1 MKFKTINKEDLET
14 MPFDD
19 IAYIILK
26 EKGKKM
32 KINDIFK
39 IICDELN
46 LGEDAFENQ
55 IADFFALLATEKRF
69 IQLEKGYWD
78 LRENHTSEINIKD
91 IEEELEDDE
100 LTEEKED
107 EDIEDHESDF
117 YDDIDETDDDDTDD
131 DLRDLV
137 IVDEGYEDEL
147 DL

>member
-46 LGEDAFENQ
+46 LGEDAYENQ

-78 LRENHTSEINIKD
+78 LRENHTAEINIKEL
-91 IEEELEDDE
+91 EEELEDDDV
-100 LTEEKED
+100 TEEKED
-107 EDIEDHESDF
+107 EDVEEHESDF

-137 IVDEGYEDEL
+137 IVDEGYEDES

>member
-39 IICDELN
+39 IICDELS

-78 LRENHTSEINIKD
+78 LRENHTAEINIKD

-107 EDIEDHESDF
+107 EDIEEHESDF

-137 IVDEGYEDEL
+137 IVDEGYEDES

>member
-78 LRENHTSEINIKD
+78 LRENHTAEINIKELED
-91 IEEELEDDE
+91 ELEDDDV
-100 LTEEKED
+100 TEEKED
-107 EDIEDHESDF
+107 EDVEEHESDF

-137 IVDEGYEDEL
+137 IVDEGYEDES

>member
-14 MPFDD
+14 MSFDD

-100 LTEEKED
+100 LAEEKED
-107 EDIEDHESDF
+107 EDIEEHESDF

>member
-14 MPFDD
+14 MSFDD

-78 LRENHTSEINIKD
+78 LRENHTAEINIKD

-100 LTEEKED
+100 LAEEKED
-107 EDIEDHESDF
+107 EDIEEHESDF

-137 IVDEGYEDEL
+137 IVDEGYEDES

>member
-14 MPFDD
+14 MSFDD

-46 LGEDAFENQ
+46 RGDDAFENQ

-107 EDIEDHESDF
+107 EDIEEHESDF

-137 IVDEGYEDEL
+137 IVDEGYEDES